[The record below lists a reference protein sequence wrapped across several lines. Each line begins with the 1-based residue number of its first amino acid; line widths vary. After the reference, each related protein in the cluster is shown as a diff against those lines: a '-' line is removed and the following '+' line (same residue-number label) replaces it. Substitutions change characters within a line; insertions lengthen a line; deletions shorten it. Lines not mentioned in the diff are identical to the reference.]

1 MAAEQRCV
9 GCAGLLP
16 SWPRSKPGK
25 ELHHHRYC
33 DDCLQQIRA
42 GARALECTV
51 CHVPKRA
58 LGNFRRSPTSKTGY
72 LYRCNDCLRRAED
85 ETRERRRRDVEAR
98 RARAAEAAPR
108 LWPGAVPPAWR
119 ASLRL
124 TCRVCGL
131 EQPAEGHFRPSA
143 QARSGYEGVCNTCVA
158 ARGAAARAA
167 IATQRCW
174 LCERELVA
182 AVHFR
187 PADRLR
193 TGYSPLCM
201 ACEDGRSP
209 EAVARL
215 QERQAASVAAHP
227 LEVQE
232 DREPARFFVGGH
244 RYSDRPLPPN
254 QRIYALVDPRSEAI
268 HYIGQSANPQRRLQR
283 HLQERGGS
291 NAGKEAWIA
300 ELRGVAARP
309 QLLILE
315 HVTVAATARERED
328 RWILHHLRKGAP
340 LTNWQAYFRHLAAAV
355 RRSSLDYLTAPLDD
369 AGWLPLFEAW
379 HSDLDERR

>member
-1 MAAEQRCV
+1 M
-9 GCAGLLP
+9 
-16 SWPRSKPGK
+16 
-25 ELHHHRYC
+25 
-33 DDCLQQIRA
+33 
-42 GARALECTV
+42 

-58 LGNFRRSPTSKTGY
+58 PGNFRRNPTSKTGY
-72 LYRCNDCLRRAED
+72 LYRCNDCVRRAED
-85 ETRERRRRDVEAR
+85 EARERRRDEEAW
-98 RARAAEAAPR
+98 RARSAEAALR
-108 LWPGAVPPAWR
+108 LGARAVHAPWR

-124 TCRVCGL
+124 TCRVCGV

-182 AVHFR
+182 AEHFR

-201 ACEDGRSP
+201 ACEDGRSL

-215 QERQAASVAAHP
+215 QERQAAWVATHP

-232 DREPARFFVGGH
+232 DREPARFLVGGH
-244 RYSDRPLPPN
+244 RYSDRPFPPN

-268 HYIGQSANPQRRLQR
+268 HYIGQSANPQRRLQG

-291 NAGKEAWIA
+291 NADKEAWIA
-300 ELRGVAARP
+300 ELRDVAMRP
-309 QLLILE
+309 RLLILE
-315 HVTVAATARERED
+315 HVAVAAAARERED
-328 RWILHHLRKGAP
+328 RWILHHLRKGEP
-340 LTNWQAYFRHLAAAV
+340 LTNWQAYFRHLADAV

-369 AGWLPLFEAW
+369 AGWLPLIEAW